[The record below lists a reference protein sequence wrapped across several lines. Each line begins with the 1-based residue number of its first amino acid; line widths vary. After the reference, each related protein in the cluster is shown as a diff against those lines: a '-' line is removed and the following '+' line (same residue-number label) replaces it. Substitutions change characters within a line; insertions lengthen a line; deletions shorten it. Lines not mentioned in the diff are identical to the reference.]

1 MEQSSFESQS
11 RGCAKTPILTVK
23 QPGTTTPLLYTGI
36 KQVPRT
42 CIVFSGLFVCLP
54 RCHVASFW
62 RYVFA
67 LLYFVLF
74 CFVLFCFVLF
84 CFVLFCLV
92 LFCFVLFC
100 FVCFVFVF
108 LLSLNP
114 RPFVQSFFHIHRRYS
129 IVGDTVGKVRQA
141 GAHQLIHG
149 NAQAAPVT
157 GSTLRS
163 TPTDSRQ

>member
-23 QPGTTTPLLYTGI
+23 QPGTTTPVYRYQTSAANLY
-36 KQVPRT
+36 
-42 CIVFSGLFVCLP
+42 CILRAFLFVCRDAMLP
-54 RCHVASFW
+54 LPGVTF
-62 RYVFA
+62 
-67 LLYFVLF
+67 LLCFILF

-100 FVCFVFVF
+100 FVCFVFVS

-129 IVGDTVGKVRQA
+129 IIVGDTVGKVRQA

>member
-42 CIVFSGLFVCLP
+42 CIVFSGLFCLFAAMP
-54 RCHVASFW
+54 CCLSLALRFC
-62 RYVFA
+62 FA
-67 LLYFVLF
+67 LF
-74 CFVLFCFVLF
+74 CSVLFCFVLF

-92 LFCFVLFC
+92 LFCL
-100 FVCFVFVF
+100 VCFVFVS